1 MAARTRGPARATRRA
16 VAVWRAPARRGD
28 RWGRPQLSPAPH
40 DARGG
45 RGGGTGAARSH
56 AGAGALPPR
65 TRVHSKAA
73 HSSHAHAGTRTC
85 RHTRMHAR
93 MHAPKDWAP
102 RTCMAHAHARPRTQ
116 PASPRQRTRALGP
129 STLRSCA
136 ACVHDG
142 GGAPPPFF
150 FWFVFC
156 GVFAREMR
164 RGENRGRRGA
174 RPQARCE
181 GDATSQRS
189 PAWRRATEA
198 EAEAATKEAA
208 AKEAAA
214 KEVKEQEAAAS
225 KAAVGVA
232 AATAQKREL
241 AQSARAHAPSEHA
254 RVHARPRARLTSAMG
269 KQRAFTLRPP
279 RHCHSQN
286 ALPEAR
292 WARRRARG
300 NGSAAVSSPALTT
313 LTGRWPR

>member
-1 MAARTRGPARATRRA
+1 
-16 VAVWRAPARRGD
+16 
-28 RWGRPQLSPAPH
+28 
-40 DARGG
+40 
-45 RGGGTGAARSH
+45 
-56 AGAGALPPR
+56 
-65 TRVHSKAA
+65 
-73 HSSHAHAGTRTC
+73 
-85 RHTRMHAR
+85 MHAR
-93 MHAPKDWAP
+93 MHAPQDWAP
-102 RTCMAHAHARPRTQ
+102 RICMAHAHARPRTQ
-116 PASPRQRTRALGP
+116 PASPRHSLRAHSAP
-129 STLRSCA
+129 APCA
-136 ACVHDG
+136 AVQPVHDG
-142 GGAPPPFF
+142 GGAPLF

-164 RGENRGRRGA
+164 RRENRGRRPA
-174 RPQARCE
+174 ARCE
-181 GDATSQRS
+181 GDATSRRS

-225 KAAVGVA
+225 EAAVGVA